1 MIKGDA
7 VRKVDTLKSVV
18 LFVMLFFQVLYAGP
32 LITKDKGVEGSVS
45 EVYKTIGDVKL
56 KMHIFYPE
64 DHKPTDRRPAIV
76 FFFGGGWKGGSVGQ
90 FGNQSRY
97 LASRGMVA
105 MCAEYRTQN
114 RHKTTPFECVI
125 DGKSAVRWARK
136 NAERLGVDP
145 KKIAAGG
152 GSAGGHVAAA
162 AGTLKGLEDKSDDLS
177 VSSKPNALV
186 LFNPV
191 FDNGPEGYGYER
203 VKDRYKEI
211 SPIHNI
217 SKGSPPTIIFLGS
230 RDKHIPV
237 ATAERYKKLMEE
249 KSSRCE
255 LRVYEG
261 QKHGFFNLHKSSCE
275 PKYFYLTVIET
286 DQFLQSL
293 GYLEG
298 EPTLAVPKNN
308 PS

>member
-1 MIKGDA
+1 MKGDA

-64 DHKPTDRRPAIV
+64 DHKPTDKRPAIV
-76 FFFGGGWKGGSVGQ
+76 FFYGGGWKGGSVGQ

-136 NAERLGVDP
+136 NAARLGIDP
-145 KKIAAGG
+145 GKIAAGG

-162 AGTLKGLEDKSDDLS
+162 T
-177 VSSKPNALV
+177 
-186 LFNPV
+186 
-191 FDNGPEGYGYER
+191 
-203 VKDRYKEI
+203 
-211 SPIHNI
+211 
-217 SKGSPPTIIFLGS
+217 
-230 RDKHIPV
+230 
-237 ATAERYKKLMEE
+237 
-249 KSSRCE
+249 
-255 LRVYEG
+255 
-261 QKHGFFNLHKSSCE
+261 
-275 PKYFYLTVIET
+275 
-286 DQFLQSL
+286 
-293 GYLEG
+293 
-298 EPTLAVPKNN
+298 
-308 PS
+308 